1 MFKKIN
7 IQEKSVV
14 VELKDKGET
23 YKGIAKIHP
32 DDVDF
37 QSKETGIQIA
47 TMKAKIN
54 RHDKIAKAR
63 NRQIQK
69 LMKEIKILEQ
79 SREYHIAE
87 KALKEEFLQLY
98 IDKKDAFYKQI
109 RKIRSNPNSMTDTL
123 NSIENL
129 LSKLKENK
137 DGKDKE

>member
-1 MFKKIN
+1 
-7 IQEKSVV
+7 
-14 VELKDKGET
+14 
-23 YKGIAKIHP
+23 
-32 DDVDF
+32 
-37 QSKETGIQIA
+37 
-47 TMKAKIN
+47 MKAKIN

-79 SREYHIAE
+79 SRDYHIAE

>member
-1 MFKKIN
+1 MPRKQYDN
-7 IQEKSVV
+7 
-14 VELKDKGET
+14 
-23 YKGIAKIHP
+23 
-32 DDVDF
+32 
-37 QSKETGIQIA
+37 
-47 TMKAKIN
+47 
-54 RHDKIAKAR
+54 
-63 NRQIQK
+63 
-69 LMKEIKILEQ
+69 
-79 SREYHIAE
+79 HIAE

>member
-1 MFKKIN
+1 
-7 IQEKSVV
+7 
-14 VELKDKGET
+14 
-23 YKGIAKIHP
+23 
-32 DDVDF
+32 
-37 QSKETGIQIA
+37 
-47 TMKAKIN
+47 
-54 RHDKIAKAR
+54 DKIAKAR

-69 LMKEIKILEQ
+69 MMKEIKILEQ
-79 SREYHIAE
+79 SRDYHIAE